1 MSLEDLSFEARDE
14 LAALA
19 KQLAENPATR
29 KDFLRMTKQVKPE
42 MPIPELDIED
52 YTRKEVGKSNERVE
66 HLEAKLRER
75 DALDKLKERRQS
87 LLRDGLVANEEE
99 IDEVEKVM
107 LEKNIADHKT
117 AAEYFAWMKQSAVP
131 TPTGYNPSAMSKFN
145 LNDYWKN
152 PVQGARNE
160 AAKALN
166 DLRKP
171 RKPIGL

>member
-29 KDFLRMTKQVKPE
+29 KDFLRMTKHVNPN

-52 YTRKEVGKSNERVE
+52 YTNKQVNASNQKVE
-66 HLEAKLRER
+66 QLENKLRER

-87 LLRDGLVANEEE
+87 LLAEGLVANESE

-107 LEKNIADHKT
+107 LEKNISDHKT
-117 AAEYFAWMKQSAVP
+117 AAEYFAWMKQAAVP

-152 PVQGARNE
+152 PIQGARNE